1 MTEFL
6 VIALPIVLAA
16 VVLSLILGL
25 KSLAGNEESDRRRSN
40 RLMQWR
46 VGLQELA
53 VLIMLALIALA
64 S

>member
-46 VGLQELA
+46 VGLQGLA